1 MIVPDRIDEF
11 ESLFK
16 SSDKPL
22 MVYDRVAIRSVMV
35 VTDLGR
41 AESDQVTASAR
52 RFLSSIEEDGPTW
65 ETVLGDGYRTVDDLL
80 GLVSTKRPD
89 LIVAHRNLHDA
100 DRHPK
105 LSLGT
110 YLDELTQHTQVP
122 VLVLP
127 NDDAG
132 RPLEPPAVSR
142 SVMVVTDHLTGDGKL
157 IAYGARLTAPDGTL
171 VLAHIEN
178 DATFSRYMQAIEK
191 IPEIVTETARA
202 LLREQL
208 LKEPREYIKSCSVVL
223 KEAGHSIR
231 IEPVV
236 EFGHGVKDYLRLHAE
251 HTVDLIVYRVRDDMQ
266 IAMSG
271 MAYLMAMEFTR
282 TPLLLL

>member
-1 MIVPDRIDEF
+1 
-11 ESLFK
+11 
-16 SSDKPL
+16 
-22 MVYDRVAIRSVMV
+22 MVYDRIAIRSVMV
-35 VTDLGR
+35 VTDR
-41 AESDQVTASAR
+41 NAAESERIAASAR
-52 RFLSSIEEDGPTW
+52 RFLAAIDSDGPTW
-65 ETVLGDGYRTVDDLL
+65 ETVAGDGYRTVDDLL
-80 GLVSTKRPD
+80 DLVSSKGPD

-100 DRHPK
+100 DRLPK

-110 YLDELTQHTQVP
+110 YLDELTQHTPVP

-127 NDDAG
+127 NDDACQ
-132 RPLEPPAVSR
+132 PLEPPAGTQ

-157 IAYGARLTAPDGTL
+157 IAYGARLTAPGGTL

-178 DATFSRYMQAIEK
+178 DATFNRYMLAIEK

-208 LKEPREYIKSCSVVL
+208 LKEPQEYIESCAEAL
-223 KEAGHSIR
+223 RRAGHSIR

-236 EFGHGVKDYLRLHAE
+236 AFGHGVQDYRRLQAE
-251 HTVDLIVYRVRDDMQ
+251 HSVDLIVYRVRHGTQ

-271 MAYLMAMEFTR
+271 TAYLMAMEFTR

>member
-1 MIVPDRIDEF
+1 MPDRIDEF

-16 SSDKPL
+16 SSDKPS
-22 MVYDRVAIRSVMV
+22 MVYDRIAIRSVMV
-35 VTDLGR
+35 VTDLDH
-41 AESDQVTASAR
+41 AESDRVTASAR
-52 RFLSSIEEDGPTW
+52 RFLSTIETDRPVW
-65 ETVLGDGYRTVDDLL
+65 ETVAGDGYRTVDDLL
-80 GLVSTKRPD
+80 GLVSSKEPD

-100 DRHPK
+100 DRDPK
-105 LSLGT
+105 FSLGT
-110 YLDELTQHTQVP
+110 YLDELTQHTPVP

-132 RPLEPPAVSR
+132 RALEPPASTR
-142 SVMVVTDHLTGDGKL
+142 SVMVVTDHLTGDGRL
-157 IAYGARLTAPDGTL
+157 IAYGARLTASGGTL

-178 DATFSRYMQAIEK
+178 DATFNRYMSAIEK

-208 LKEPREYIKSCSVVL
+208 LKEPREYIESCAGVL
-223 KEAGHSIR
+223 KSAGHSIG

-236 EFGHGVKDYLRLHAE
+236 AFGHGVKDYRRLQAE
-251 HTVDLIVYRVRDDMQ
+251 HSVDLIVYRVHQDMQ

-271 MAYLMAMEFTR
+271 AAYLMAMEFTR